1 MVVAILARGR
11 PRTNQ
16 TKCCGR
22 SHLLILNGTRGL
34 LKKGSWI
41 LVILYCH
48 SITWPSV
55 SGTLN
60 GSDMGDS
67 FVGSVTVTTA
77 VTFFNALSLKV
88 VAS

>member
-1 MVVAILARGR
+1 MILR
-11 PRTNQ
+11 
-16 TKCCGR
+16 
-22 SHLLILNGTRGL
+22 
-34 LKKGSWI
+34 
-41 LVILYCH
+41 CH

-55 SGTLN
+55 SGTLK

-77 VTFFNALSLKV
+77 VTFFNVSLLKV